1 MVSQF
6 VTIDGEVQAPGTYPV
21 VGRQTLLRTLA
32 RARGATE
39 FARLTHVVVIRDVG
53 GQRLAALYDVRAI
66 RQGLYADP
74 QIYANDVITVGE
86 SRSRRLFRDIIQ
98 GSGLI
103 VTPIV
108 ALLQRI

>member
-1 MVSQF
+1 M
-6 VTIDGEVQAPGTYPV
+6 
-21 VGRQTLLRTLA
+21 VGRQTLTRTVA

-39 FARLTHVVVIRDVG
+39 FARLTHVVIIRDVG

-74 QIYANDVITVGE
+74 EVYANDVISVGK
-86 SRSRRLFRDIIQ
+86 SRSRRLSRDLIQ

-103 VTPIV
+103 AAPIV